1 MKVRQGFVSN
11 SSSSS
16 FIIIGSGKKV
26 YPLINDGILI
36 VDSNHG
42 ETEFGWDPNCYY
54 DFESRLNFCYIQTNY
69 GENKPWLEMLEVVLK
84 KNLSDVQKIHWLIT
98 NDYDEQH
105 YGYIDHQSSAC
116 EGRNTEMFD
125 NTDTLERFLFRGD
138 SGIKTDND
146 NH

>member
-16 FIIIGSGKKV
+16 FIIIGNGKKV

-42 ETEFGWDPNCYY
+42 ETEFGWGPNCYY
-54 DFESRLNFCYIQTNY
+54 DFESRLNFCYIQTNC
-69 GENKPWLEMLEVVLK
+69 GENGEWLEMLEMALK
-84 KNLSDVQKIHWLIT
+84 KNLPDLQELQWLI
-98 NDYDEQH
+98 NGDYDKN

-116 EGRNTEMFD
+116 EGQNVEMFE
-125 NTDTLERFLFRGD
+125 NIDTLERFLFCGD
-138 SGIKTDND
+138 SMIETDND
-146 NH
+146 NY